1 MTAVISVDER
11 RREPNVAVLK
21 APVGDSREWLATPS
35 FGSSVLGRRGIR
47 RDVISEDEVVEA
59 LRWHNDPVTES
70 DRWNLASGDEF
81 IREGSRDAKH
91 RRRFADGHRQPI

>member
-1 MTAVISVDER
+1 MAGDTKLRVIGLRQER
-11 RREPNVAVLK
+11 NPPRRHL
-21 APVGDSREWLATPS
+21 
-35 FGSSVLGRRGIR
+35 
-47 RDVISEDEVVEA
+47 EDEVVEA